1 MDNYPFTV
9 IAVDFDGTIIKR
21 GDFPKAEHPI
31 PGAVEALKKFMS
43 VGKDKFRFVLWSS
56 RDEKDTKTN
65 CYKQMIEFIEKNGLK
80 FDAIN
85 DNIKEYK
92 NDGIVSRKI
101 IADCYIDDLGYPARD
116 ETEIIDM
123 WKRVDA
129 VADAFISIYG
139 TKELEQNKE
148 QQNG

>member
-1 MDNYPFTV
+1 MQGYPFTV
-9 IAVDFDGTIIKR
+9 FAIDFDGTIIKR

-31 PGAVEALKKFMS
+31 PGAIQTLKKLML
-43 VGKDKFRFVLWSS
+43 VGQDKFRFVLWSS

-65 CYKQMIEFIEKNGLK
+65 CYKEMVNFIEKNGLK

-85 DNIKEYK
+85 DNIDEYK

-101 IADCYIDDLGYPARD
+101 IADCYIDDLGYPAKD
-116 ETEIIDM
+116 ENDIVEM
-123 WKRVDA
+123 WKRIDS
-129 VADAFISIYG
+129 VAEAFISIYG
-139 TKELEQNKE
+139 TKEKE

>member
-43 VGKDKFRFVLWSS
+43 VGKGKFRFVLWSS

-65 CYKQMIEFIEKNGLK
+65 CYKPMIEFIEKNGLK

-85 DNIKEYK
+85 DNIPEFK

-116 ETEIIDM
+116 EAEIIDM
-123 WKRVDA
+123 WKRIGA

-139 TKELEQNKE
+139 TKELEQQKE